1 MKRLT
6 LMLDC
11 NLIYKILKTQKQYM
25 KIIISNVVNRF
36 GDSIDQI
43 AFVWIVYEITH
54 SAVWSTIIFGMNI
67 LPTICIQPFAGAF
80 VERLKKRNIM
90 VLCDMMRGL
99 FALSIVFLYVGHLL
113 TPWVL
118 LGVTFFNSTVEALR
132 VPAGL
137 SDEQVLLLEVFHI

>member
-1 MKRLT
+1 MKRLI
-6 LMLDC
+6 LILDC
-11 NLIYKILKTQKQYM
+11 NLMYKILKTQKQYM

-99 FALSIVFLYVGHLL
+99 FALSIVFICGSFTYSMGFIGCYIFQLY
-113 TPWVL
+113 
-118 LGVTFFNSTVEALR
+118 S
-132 VPAGL
+132 
-137 SDEQVLLLEVFHI
+137 